1 MTTKSPSVAI
11 AILLFVL
18 VIVMLGFGIVM
29 PLMPSF
35 ITHFGASGSQ
45 LGLMMAVYSLMQFLF
60 APFWGRL
67 SDRIGRKPVLLI
79 GIAGYVIAFVMQAI
93 SPNLWVFIVARTIAG
108 ILSSATLPTAT
119 AYVADTTSLE
129 KRSGGMGLMGAA
141 MGVGMIFGPFL
152 GGVLTR
158 WNPTLPAWLAGL
170 MQVTT
175 DVSSGAAINLSIP
188 FFFSA
193 FLALL
198 LIPFIIFVL
207 PESLATSAREK
218 VGGRQAN
225 QLRQLWQAVRTG
237 PTAFLFVMAF
247 LVAFALSNM
256 ESVLGLYAQDRF
268 AIGPSQLGIWM
279 GVIGILSVIQQGI
292 LFAPLVR
299 RFGEER
305 LMQAGLAISVV
316 GFIGMAVMPS
326 LWGLF
331 ATTVVYIIGSTL
343 LGPTVNTLIS
353 KRATTGQGTALGLG
367 NSFQSLGRTVGP
379 LWAGSAY
386 DIYPTLSFWTGAA
399 IQAIALAVSLRTLR
413 PTTLTTPPP
422 TSRQAHRLRPLAAS
436 AIALAPPATER
447 SPEQH

>member
-1 MTTKSPSVAI
+1 MTSKSSSVAM

-45 LGLMMAVYSLMQFLF
+45 LGLMMAIYSLMQFLF

-79 GIAGYVIAFVMQAI
+79 GIAGYAIAFIMQAI
-93 SPNLWVFIVARTIAG
+93 SPNIWFFIGARAVAG

-119 AYVADTTSLE
+119 AYIADTTSLE

-152 GGVLTR
+152 GGVLTN
-158 WNPTLPAWLAGL
+158 WNPILPTWLAGF

-175 DVSSGAAINLSIP
+175 DASSGAAINLSIP

-207 PESLATSAREK
+207 PESLAKSAREK
-218 VGGRQAN
+218 AGGRQAN
-225 QLRQLWQAVRTG
+225 QLSQLWQAVRSG
-237 PTAFLFVMAF
+237 PTAFLFLMAF
-247 LVAFALSNM
+247 LVAFAMSNM

-279 GVIGILSVIQQGI
+279 GAIGILSVIQQGI

-305 LMQAGLAISVV
+305 LMQVGLAISVV
-316 GFIGMAVMPS
+316 GFVGMAVMPS

-331 ATTVVYIIGSTL
+331 ASTVVYIIGSTL

-379 LWAGSAY
+379 LWAGSSY
-386 DIYPTLSFWTGAA
+386 DIYPTLSFWTGAV
-399 IQAIALAVSLRTLR
+399 IQAIGLVFALRVLR
-413 PTTLTTPPP
+413 PFTLSVPPAS
-422 TSRQAHRLRPLAAS
+422 SRQAHSSQPLAAS
-436 AIALAPPATER
+436 AIVGPPT
-447 SPEQH
+447 SPEKSPELR